1 MKVFDVRA
9 CRLGNAIFRY
19 LAISL
24 FCILFEATRTYD
36 ENELTHF
43 FNNCII

>member
-9 CRLGNAIFRY
+9 CRLGNAIFRF

-24 FCILFEATRTYD
+24 FCILYETTITYD

-43 FNNCII
+43 FNNYII